1 MRNHAKPTAAKQES
15 AGRHSEL
22 ASTVGSSADADVQ
35 LGAEAQVRKE
45 EEELRLEKNMRVSP
59 ALLPLVL
66 ADKVGE
72 LDNHLEALV
81 CHFVKLGRCKLPWN
95 KV

>member
-1 MRNHAKPTAAKQES
+1 MQSPLQQSRKVP
-15 AGRHSEL
+15 GG
-22 ASTVGSSADADVQ
+22 TVNWPLLWEAQLDADVQ